1 MRVTPEVGEEHKH
14 RMNEWIRSHAI
25 SLGETRGA
33 DGEERPDYTISGA
46 CLKLGEGE
54 LGRFLMKT
62 VLEGGSSRA
71 KSLV

>member
-1 MRVTPEVGEEHKH
+1 MRVTPELGEEHKH
-14 RMNEWIRSHAI
+14 RMNEWIR
-25 SLGETRGA
+25 GETRGA

-71 KSLV
+71 KALV